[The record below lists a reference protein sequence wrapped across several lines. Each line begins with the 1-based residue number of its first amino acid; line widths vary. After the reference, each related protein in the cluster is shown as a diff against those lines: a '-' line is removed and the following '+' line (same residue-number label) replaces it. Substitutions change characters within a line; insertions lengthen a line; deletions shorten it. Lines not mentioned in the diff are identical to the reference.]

1 MDDPMNKE
9 QCDSLPTA
17 DRKAACMESLMH
29 RLGIDSALVGVP
41 KLARAIGLGSSTI
54 YAYMRDGRF
63 FMPYRLVNGTPMVRV
78 DDLVDWYLSPDFD
91 VRPTVAVLAA
101 GDPPAG
107 IHSEPA
113 PVLVRSVEPTKRGRK
128 RSASR
133 GFEGMGRIEFSPGD
147 VVSQAA
153 ADKAVDGVVASVM
166 ARMQRRLARSE

>member
-1 MDDPMNKE
+1 MDDQKDKE
-9 QCDSLPTA
+9 QFDGLPTA
-17 DRKAACMESLMH
+17 DRKAACMESLMR

-91 VRPTVAVLAA
+91 VRPAMSPLVA
-101 GDPPAG
+101 GDPPAS
-107 IHSEPA
+107 IDAEPA
-113 PVLVRSVEPTKRGRK
+113 PVQERQVEPAKRGRK
-128 RSASR
+128 RSVSR
-133 GFEGMGRIEFSPGD
+133 GVQSVGRIEFSPGD

-166 ARMQRRLARSE
+166 ARMQQRLARSV